1 MLQKEDFDMK
11 NIPITLTLPEDLI
24 RDLHLYTSRRGISK
38 FVAKAVKEKLETRK
52 QKLAREFQEAYQDE
66 ERNSEIE
73 LWDTLIDDGLDETNE
88 Y

>member
-1 MLQKEDFDMK
+1 MRFLAMK
-11 NIPITLTLPEDLI
+11 NVPITLTLPESVV

-38 FVAKAVKEKLETRK
+38 FVAQAVEERLETAK
-52 QKLAREFQEAYQDE
+52 QTLAREFQEASQDE

-73 LWDTLIDDGLDETNE
+73 LWDSLNDEGLNEENE